1 MLNWPKYVGIRCN
14 KKRRLIVFLLGICN
28 ASFSLKSFTCPLNF
42 QLHQP
47 HPYAFGYTVK
57 DKHGEQHRQETGDG
71 AGGVKGSYGFTDERG
86 VHREV
91 SYVADKAGYRAEVK
105 TNEHGTAPQ
114 DPAAVKMVS
123 SAHPYFGGAGGKGV
137 PALAPTGLVGLGT
150 APLASPG
157 LVGIGAKFA
166 APVLGL
172 GFAAPGPALYGAGL
186 AAESALVGKSAL
198 GFAPGVGIS
207 SYAEPLLGGSV
218 KGYDSRF
225 GAF

>member
-1 MLNWPKYVGIRCN
+1 MY
-14 KKRRLIVFLLGICN
+14 
-28 ASFSLKSFTCPLNF
+28 F

-47 HPYAFGYTVK
+47 HPYSFGYSVK

-71 AGGVKGSYGFTDERG
+71 AGGVKGSYGFTDDRG

-91 SYVADKAGYRAEVK
+91 SYVADKAGYRAEVR

-137 PALAPTGLVGLGT
+137 PALAAAGLVGLGSQLA
-150 APLASPG
+150 APGLVGLGSQFAAPG

-166 APVLGL
+166 APVLGSAL
-172 GFAAPGPALYGAGL
+172 AAPGPALYGAGL

-198 GFAPGVGIS
+198 GFGPGVGIS